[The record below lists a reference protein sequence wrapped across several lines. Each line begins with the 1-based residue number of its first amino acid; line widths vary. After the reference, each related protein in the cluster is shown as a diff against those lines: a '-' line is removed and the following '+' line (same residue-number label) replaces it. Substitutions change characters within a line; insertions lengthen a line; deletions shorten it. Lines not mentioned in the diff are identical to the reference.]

1 MGRGDEARNLAA
13 RVSQISDAAENLIL
27 LANEADLEMLTREQ
41 CREFARLLKI
51 LGYHDQS
58 SGWRV
63 VMEHVN

>member
-13 RVSQISDAAENLIL
+13 RVSQISDAAEALIL
-27 LANEADLEMLTREQ
+27 AAHEADLEMLTREQ

-63 VMEHVN
+63 VMELAN